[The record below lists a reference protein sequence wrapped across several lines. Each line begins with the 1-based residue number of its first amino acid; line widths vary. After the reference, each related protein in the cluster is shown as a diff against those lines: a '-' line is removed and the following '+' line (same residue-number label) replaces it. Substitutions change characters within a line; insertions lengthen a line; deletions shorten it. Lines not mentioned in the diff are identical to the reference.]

1 MPKRKKSVEALITEI
16 VRDKLEVEL
25 HRQLRKARGNVARQR
40 KRTEDQLVEVKALP
54 MPEVLDAEVIEESQ
68 LDLFSKEEA
77 QGVEEDTEQER
88 D

>member
-77 QGVEEDTEQER
+77 EELEEDGEQGR